1 MTAHAKVITR
11 PDAAEIERRRAA
23 LDQAR
28 ASCALEGIY
37 ITDEQ
42 RMDEEQLITGQMT
55 EAEYLAHITK
65 KLGGQA
71 PR

>member
-1 MTAHAKVITR
+1 MPSSKLDV
-11 PDAAEIERRRAA
+11 AEIERRRRTF
-23 LDQAR
+23 DQAR
-28 ASCALEGIY
+28 ASCALEGIHT
-37 ITDEQ
+37 TDEQ
-42 RMDEEQLITGQMT
+42 QADEELLITGQMT

>member
-1 MTAHAKVITR
+1 MKN
-11 PDAAEIERRRAA
+11 PEIERRRARFEE
-23 LDQAR
+23 AR

-37 ITDEQ
+37 TTDEQ
-42 RMDEEQLITGQMT
+42 RADEELLITGQMT